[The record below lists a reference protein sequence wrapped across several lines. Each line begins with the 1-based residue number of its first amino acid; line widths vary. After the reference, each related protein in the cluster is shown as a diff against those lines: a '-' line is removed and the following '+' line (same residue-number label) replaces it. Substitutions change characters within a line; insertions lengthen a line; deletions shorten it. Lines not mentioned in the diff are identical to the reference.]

1 MTDNELI
8 ELYAGERS
16 EAAFQELVSRHLDL
30 VYSAA
35 LRQLPGF
42 SHLAQDASQLVFA
55 ELARKAPQLTGHPSI
70 RGWLFVCTRHL
81 AMRMRRTECRRLAR
95 EGVAQTLS
103 ELMPSFDADWEKVRP
118 VLDEVLCRLD
128 DEDRE
133 ALFLRFF
140 DKLAF
145 VDLGKRLGIGED
157 AARRRVERILE
168 RMRRLLAKRGIT
180 SSTAAL
186 GAALTTETVRGAP
199 SGLSTQI
206 AHSALSAASV
216 TPVRGKR

>member
-1 MTDNELI
+1 
-8 ELYAGERS
+8 
-16 EAAFQELVSRHLDL
+16 
-30 VYSAA
+30 
-35 LRQLPGF
+35 
-42 SHLAQDASQLVFA
+42 
-55 ELARKAPQLTGHPSI
+55 
-70 RGWLFVCTRHL
+70 
-81 AMRMRRTECRRLAR
+81 
-95 EGVAQTLS
+95 
-103 ELMPSFDADWEKVRP
+103 MPSFDADWEKVRP

>member
-1 MTDNELI
+1 
-8 ELYAGERS
+8 
-16 EAAFQELVSRHLDL
+16 
-30 VYSAA
+30 
-35 LRQLPGF
+35 
-42 SHLAQDASQLVFA
+42 
-55 ELARKAPQLTGHPSI
+55 
-70 RGWLFVCTRHL
+70 
-81 AMRMRRTECRRLAR
+81 
-95 EGVAQTLS
+95 
-103 ELMPSFDADWEKVRP
+103 MPSFDADWEKVRP

-186 GAALTTETVRGAP
+186 TTETVRGAP